1 MNRMTSSSGKPS
13 PIARHCI
20 TFAAAALVAGAAVA
34 AEGRRQFA
42 SGVNAVE
49 VYVSVTDSRGEPVKD
64 LRQEDFEVR
73 EDGVVQ
79 SLSTFTAGNLPL
91 SVALAVDRSF
101 SMTGS
106 RLTLATSAARA
117 FLEELRPA
125 DESMILAIGS
135 RVEILEPL
143 STTRAAQLAALSRLD
158 AFGTTGLHDAVIEAI
173 AAVQPARGRR
183 ALVLLSDGADRY
195 SRATAPEALD
205 AARGSDV
212 MIYPVAFGATRPPL
226 FAELATLTGGRSFH
240 ARDPRTLPD
249 TLRAIA
255 RELREQYL
263 VGYTPAR
270 PIAAGA
276 NEWRSIAVTVRRSG
290 VQVRARDGYLVK

>member
-1 MNRMTSSSGKPS
+1 M
-13 PIARHCI
+13 
-20 TFAAAALVAGAAVA
+20 AGAAVA

-240 ARDPRTLPD
+240 ARDPKTLPD